1 MKVSLAAR
9 DLKRALNTCNEVA
22 PISSAIAEEK
32 TGVLIKASGKSVVF
46 MSSDGNMSFRVE
58 VPAVKITEEGEAL
71 VKCSSIASSVAATFE
86 EVEAEAQIGLETTGK
101 STLLVSGVNRFGKHT
116 RRFPLLNPGFFIE
129 TPTFDSNK
137 ATQFPAFSF
146 MDGINAVSHAASKD
160 VSKLNFNCIEMKL
173 LEHEVVFAATDGRQ
187 IAEFRKAAEVK
198 GLRGSFIMSLKF
210 AALAAKFTNPEL
222 DVVHL
227 YVENDKDGRLLF
239 LKSGGTV
246 LVGSL
251 LNATFPDYTAFLST
265 EGLKQ
270 AVFPKEPFLAIIQ
283 GMQPTVDVKSH
294 RLVIDAKSSGLAS
307 LSTSSITGDAESSD
321 LSVNTPEDFTLHFD
335 SHLLQGTVRQ
345 TKGEQF
351 EFYFA
356 GDTKAKGVIIKST
369 KDESF
374 RAFVCSLKQID

>member
-1 MKVSLAAR
+1 MKVSVAAR

-32 TGVLIKASGKSVVF
+32 TGVLIKASGTNVVF
-46 MSSDGNMSFRVE
+46 LSSDGNMSFRVE
-58 VPAVKITEEGEAL
+58 IPAIKITEEGEAL
-71 VKCSSIASSVAATFE
+71 VKCSSIATSVAATFE
-86 EVEAEAQIGLETTGK
+86 EVEEDAQIGLETTGK
-101 STLLVSGVNRFGKHT
+101 STLLVSGVNRFGKHS
-116 RRFPLLNPGFFIE
+116 RKFPLLNPGFFIE
-129 TPTFDSNK
+129 TPSFDDTK

-146 MDGINAVSHAASKD
+146 MDGVNAVSHAASKD

-173 LEHEVVFAATDGRQ
+173 LDHEVIFAATDGRQ

-198 GLRGSFIMSLKF
+198 GLRGSFVMSLKF

-227 YVENDKDGRLLF
+227 YVEDDKEGRLLF

-251 LNATFPDYTAFLST
+251 LNATFPDYAAFLKTDGFS
-265 EGLKQ
+265 K
-270 AVFPKEPFLAIIQ
+270 AIFPKETFLAILQ

-294 RLVIDAKSSGLAS
+294 RLVIDAKKSGTAM
-307 LSTSSITGDAESSD
+307 LSTSSISGEAESSD
-321 LSVNTPEDFTLHFD
+321 LNVSTPEDFVLHFD
-335 SHLLQGTVRQ
+335 SHLLQGTIRQ

-351 EFYFA
+351 EFYFSRDA
-356 GDTKAKGVIIKST
+356 KAKGVLIKST
-369 KDESF
+369 KDEGF
-374 RAFVCSLKQID
+374 KAFVCSLKQTD